1 MTTQDSNIINTFL
14 QETLANKENPLAN
27 ILTTIFNEAMK
38 VERETALN
46 AKQYERSQ
54 QRDGYANGFKDKT
67 LKTRVGELPLNI
79 PQVRNLEG
87 GFYPSILTKGMR
99 SEKSLMLTIS
109 EMYLKGVSTRKVN
122 SILDKMGL
130 KNISSTTVS
139 NFTKQLDEGMR
150 LWRERELGKFVYV
163 QFDALYEKA
172 RIDNRVVSNAVLVA
186 YGVDSNGIRRVL
198 GISSSTSEAEVHW
211 RNFFQSLQKRG
222 LFGVKMITSDAHLGL
237 QAAINTCFTGVAWQ
251 RCHFH
256 LQQNA
261 LAFVKSKPQKKEIAE
276 DIRTIFNA
284 PNKTEALRY
293 LSQLTEKYN
302 EKLPRFTDWANDAL
316 VEGLTFFDM
325 PKEHWKKIRTSNLA
339 ERVNKE
345 IRRRTKVVGVFPN
358 DESLVRLVSS
368 VLIERDEKWE
378 SEEKQYLNMKN

>member
-14 QETLANKENPLAN
+14 QDTLTNKENPLVS
-27 ILTTIFNEAMK
+27 ILTTLFNEAMK
-38 VERETALN
+38 VEREKALN
-46 AKQYERSQ
+46 ASQYERSDE
-54 QRDGYANGFKDKT
+54 RIGYANGFKDKT
-67 LKTRVGELPLNI
+67 LKTRVGNLSLDI
-79 PQVRNLEG
+79 PQVRNLDG
-87 GFYPSILTKGMR
+87 GFYPSVLTKGMR

-109 EMYLKGVSTRKVN
+109 EMYLKGISTRKVN

-139 NFTKQLDEGMR
+139 NFTKQLDEGMT

-163 QFDALYEKA
+163 QFDALYEKT
-172 RIDNRVVSNAVLVA
+172 RISNRVVSNAVLVA

-222 LFGVKMITSDAHLGL
+222 LFGVQMITSDAHLGL
-237 QAAINTCFTGVAWQ
+237 QAAINTCFPGAAWQ

-261 LAFVKSKPQKKEIAE
+261 LAFVKSKSKKKEIAE
-276 DIRTIFNA
+276 DIRIIFNA
-284 PNKTEALRY
+284 PNKTEAIRY
-293 LSQLTEKYN
+293 LSQLTEKYKD
-302 EKLPRFTDWANDAL
+302 KLPKFTDWANEAL
-316 VEGLTFFDM
+316 LEGLTFFDM
-325 PKEHWKKIRTSNLA
+325 PKDHWKRIRTSNLA

-345 IRRRTKVVGVFPN
+345 IRRKTKGNLQKEICIIQFIHFFITDIHIASIPF
-358 DESLVRLVSS
+358 
-368 VLIERDEKWE
+368 
-378 SEEKQYLNMKN
+378 KQNAP